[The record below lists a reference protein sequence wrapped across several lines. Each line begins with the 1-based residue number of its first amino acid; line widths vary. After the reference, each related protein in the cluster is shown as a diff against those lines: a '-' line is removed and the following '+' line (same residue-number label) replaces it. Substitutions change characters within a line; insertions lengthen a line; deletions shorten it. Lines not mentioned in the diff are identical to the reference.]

1 MLELNGFYNMDCMDG
16 MKLMENESVDL
27 IATDPPYKTTSRGNA
42 GNSGGM
48 LQKKI
53 NMSGN
58 VFKENDIKPADYAK
72 EFYRILKK
80 DKHCYI
86 MTNHKNLIEM
96 LQEFT
101 KAGFHFIK
109 SLIWDKGNKIM
120 GQFYMSQF
128 EYILFFRKGAG
139 IKINNCGTSDILSF
153 ANKKDKDSNGKNL
166 HDTQK
171 PIELMKVLILNS
183 SNENDIVF
191 DPFAGS
197 GSTPIAAKTTKRNY
211 IAFEL
216 DKDYYKAAQERIDNF
231 KSQVSFFNEP
241 EPTEKREQAKFI

>member
-1 MLELNGFYNMDCMDG
+1 MLDFGYYNMDCMEL

-27 IATDPPYKTTSRGNA
+27 ILTDPPYKTTARGNA

-53 NMSGN
+53 NMQGN
-58 VFKENDIKPADYAK
+58 VFKENNIKPAEYAK
-72 EFYRILKK
+72 EFYRILKT

-101 KAGFHFIK
+101 KVGFHFIK

-153 ANKKDKDSNGKNL
+153 ANKKDKDSNGKNI

-171 PIELMKVLILNS
+171 PIDLMKVLIENS
-183 SNENDIVF
+183 SKENDIVF

-197 GSTPIAAKTTKRNY
+197 GSTPIAARITKRNY
-211 IAFEL
+211 IACEL
-216 DKDYYKAAQERIDNF
+216 DKDYYIESNDRL
-231 KSQVSFFNEP
+231 
-241 EPTEKREQAKFI
+241 QAVKNQISMF